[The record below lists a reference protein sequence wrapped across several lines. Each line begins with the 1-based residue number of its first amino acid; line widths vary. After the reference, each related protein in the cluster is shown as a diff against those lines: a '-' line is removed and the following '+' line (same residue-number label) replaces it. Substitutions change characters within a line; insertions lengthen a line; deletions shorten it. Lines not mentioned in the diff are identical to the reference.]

1 MEREVLRN
9 RIIDVA
15 TAAFHKKGIKNVTM
29 DDIAHEL
36 TISKRTLY
44 QIFSDK
50 EELLLVCVKKGTERD
65 NEKMLHLLEDCNNV
79 LDLLLASFAEKMH
92 SIEKIQPEFF
102 TDIMKYPHVVKF
114 YEDKNRERE
123 SNIIAFLDK
132 GKEQGFFRT
141 DVNFHIIYKVLT
153 QTMDLTQRMPE
164 LRVYSQAELFESTIV
179 NLFRGCATLKGF
191 EIIDAFMER
200 FHNPEPALCTDSEQE
215 GL

>member
-1 MEREVLRN
+1 
-9 RIIDVA
+9 
-15 TAAFHKKGIKNVTM
+15 M

-44 QIFSDK
+44 QLFSDK
-50 EELLLVCVKKGTERD
+50 EELLLVCVKKGTEREH
-65 NEKMLHLLEDCNNV
+65 EKMLHLLEDSTNV

-92 SIEKIQPEFF
+92 NIDKIQPEFF

-141 DVNFHIIYKVLT
+141 DVNFHIIYKILT
-153 QTMDLTQRMPE
+153 QTMDLTQRLPE
-164 LRVYSQAELFESTIV
+164 LQIYSQSELFESTIV
-179 NLFRGCATLKGF
+179 NLFRGCSTLKGF
-191 EIIDAFMER
+191 EIIDAFMKR
-200 FHNPEPALCTDSEQE
+200 FHDTDSSPDTES
-215 GL
+215 GNT